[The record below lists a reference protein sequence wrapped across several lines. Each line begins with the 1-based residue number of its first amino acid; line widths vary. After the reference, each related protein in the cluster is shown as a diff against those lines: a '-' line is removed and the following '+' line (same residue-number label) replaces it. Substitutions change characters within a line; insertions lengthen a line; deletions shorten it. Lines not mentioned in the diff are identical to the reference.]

1 MPELPE
7 VEAVCQ
13 VVRRALAGRTIVSA
27 HVARR
32 RFCLPQTPAAFARA
46 VAGRRYREVERRGKN
61 ILIHL
66 EGVTLW
72 AHLRMTGN
80 LYPLADPRLRVA
92 SVAAWLVLDNGGAL
106 AFDDVRGLGM
116 LRVVHPERL
125 PKALSALG
133 PDPLSP
139 AFTAARFVE
148 MARGVKPLVK
158 LWLMD
163 QRRLAGLGNIYAA
176 EALYRAGIDPR
187 RPAGRLSRTRLLRL
201 HAAIVGV
208 LTDALQSAAEA
219 YRRPGG
225 FAEAEWFD
233 VAVYGREGLPCRR
246 CGRRVR
252 RTPQGGRS
260 TYFCPHCQR

>member
-13 VVRRALAGRTIVSA
+13 VVRRALTGRTIVSA

-80 LYPLADPRLRVA
+80 LYPLADPRLRV
-92 SVAAWLVLDNGGAL
+92 STVAAWLVLDNGGAL
-106 AFDDVRGLGM
+106 AFNDPRGLGM
-116 LRVVHPERL
+116 LRAVDPQRL
-125 PKALSALG
+125 PPALHALG

-139 AFTAARFVE
+139 AFTAEHFV
-148 MARGVKPLVK
+148 ALAHGVKSPVK
-158 LWLMD
+158 IWLLD
-163 QRRLAGLGNIYAA
+163 QRRLAGHGNIYAA

-187 RPAGRLSRTRLLRL
+187 RPAGQLRRARLVRL

-219 YRRPGG
+219 YRRPGR
-225 FAEAEWFD
+225 FAEGEWFD

-252 RTPQGGRS
+252 RIPQGGRS
-260 TYFCPHCQR
+260 TYFCPRCQR